1 MQVGKFGQLQEW
13 LEDLDNPNDQHRHVS
28 HLYGLFPSSQI
39 SPYTSPEL
47 FDASRTTLLHRG
59 DVSTGWSMGWKVN
72 FWARLLD
79 GNHALQLISDQ
90 LTPQSGDSGGTYP
103 NLFDAHPPFQ
113 IDGNFGCTSGISEML
128 LQSHA
133 GAVHLL
139 PALPDAWA
147 AAGGVSGLRAYGG
160 FELDFTWQNGRI
172 DKLVVRSSLGG
183 NLRLRV
189 PNEVVSSDGT
199 ALQAASGANPN
210 PFFETPT
217 IKPPLISASANLNE
231 VVLTPTFVFDLPT
244 EASGAYVLA
253 ASE

>member
-1 MQVGKFGQLQEW
+1 M
-13 LEDLDNPNDQHRHVS
+13 
-28 HLYGLFPSSQI
+28 PSSRRAQ
-39 SPYTSPEL
+39 
-47 FDASRTTLLHRG
+47 
-59 DVSTGWSMGWKVN
+59 K
-72 FWARLLD
+72 
-79 GNHALQLISDQ
+79 LIRDQ

-147 AAGGVSGLRAYGG
+147 ATGGVSGLRAHGG
-160 FELDFTWQNGRI
+160 FELDFTWQDGRI
-172 DKLVVRSSLGG
+172 QELVVRSRLGG

-189 PNEVVSSDGT
+189 PNTLVSSEGPH
-199 ALQAASGANPN
+199 AEASGANPN
-210 PFFETPT
+210 PFFETPA
-217 IKPPLISASANLNE
+217 IQPPIISPSADLND
-231 VVLTPTFVFDLPT
+231 VALAPTFVFDLPT
-244 EASGAYVLA
+244 EPGRAYVLT